1 MQWCR
6 IVINPDG
13 FAAGHCPASKS
24 SPLEGIHESYPR
36 PDTCRAAWSSLRRLA
51 LYESCKAPF
60 ASNSKPKRSA
70 QETQAVCRESG
81 ISFCLLG
88 LRHYRGDSTFPV
100 KIGGRCAGSSHTPP
114 YFTTPTHGSPSL
126 SPMVDRAPGREGA
139 RERLSDRAAQVGQA
153 LEVPARPQR
162 CVQDVAR
169 PQQLLPARHSVERR
183 ILAQPVRPQ

>member
-1 MQWCR
+1 MVSRQVIVLHPSRPLWKAFMNR
-6 IVINPDG
+6 IRDPTPVALHGQVFED
-13 FAAGHCPASKS
+13 
-24 SPLEGIHESYPR
+24 SPCMNL
-36 PDTCRAAWSSLRRLA
+36 ARRL
-51 LYESCKAPF
+51 LHRIT
-60 ASNSKPKRSA
+60 KPKRSA
-70 QETQAVCRESG
+70 QETQAVCRVSG

-88 LRHYRGDSTFPV
+88 LRHCRGDSTFPV